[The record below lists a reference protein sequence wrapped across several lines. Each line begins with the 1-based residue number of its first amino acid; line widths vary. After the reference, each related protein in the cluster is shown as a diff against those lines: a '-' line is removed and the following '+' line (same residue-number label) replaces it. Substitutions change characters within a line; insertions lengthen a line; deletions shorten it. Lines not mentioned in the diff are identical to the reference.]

1 MTKGTQPGTAG
12 QQGAGP
18 LAAIAVYEV
27 RRCLEQGQLQ
37 KNRAR

>member
-18 LAAIAVYEV
+18 LAAVAVYEV
-27 RRCLEQGQLQ
+27 RRCLEQGSVAEEQG
-37 KNRAR
+37 